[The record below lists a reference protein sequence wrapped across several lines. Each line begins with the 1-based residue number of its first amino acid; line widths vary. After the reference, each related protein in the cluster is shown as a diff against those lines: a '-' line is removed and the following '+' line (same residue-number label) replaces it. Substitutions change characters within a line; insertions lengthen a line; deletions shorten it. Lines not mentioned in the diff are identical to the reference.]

1 MKQNNN
7 NKNEN
12 HEAQIV
18 WIGNKWSKRRLKM
31 MNTNLP
37 WTIAEVQFPFDP
49 FSTKYI
55 LYFFLLRH
63 HFTPV
68 NCWWSDCTTN
78 KIYKNKYLIKTR
90 GEDQRIFYH
99 SFFLLPYV
107 CFCVR
112 FVIVAITIPI
122 RCYIPIFC
130 LLLIKQRQQ
139 LAKVWLKTIHSSI

>member
-1 MKQNNN
+1 MIQKAL
-7 NKNEN
+7 EN
-12 HEAQIV
+12 DEYQFTM
-18 WIGNKWSKRRLKM
+18 NYSWSTVSIWSFFYK
-31 MNTNLP
+31 
-37 WTIAEVQFPFDP
+37 IYF
-49 FSTKYI
+49 I
-55 LYFFLLRH
+55 FFLLRH